1 MAEVSTLPGH
11 PARASAEE
19 GADLSR
25 AHEQGAHE
33 HRTWNP

>member
-11 PARASAEE
+11 LAHVPSEE

-33 HRTWNP
+33 PRTWNP